1 MLHSLLATIFQERVV
16 SYVRRQEDVDRLLK
30 EQVPCQ
36 HLVILRNDL
45 VVELLQLL
53 DHLKSIFVRHL
64 EVKDQGVRW
73 SYRK

>member
-1 MLHSLLATIFQERVV
+1 MLHSLLATILQERVV